1 MIDAAHF
8 VYEQNKNQ
16 QYSSKIEIVFQVFNP
31 TDKKEVDR
39 KLVEIEIL
47 KNNFPETKNNNYYEG
62 EISFLIDKN
71 KYLLNTKLVD
81 SKSMNFWIKKNEVDR
96 GASKYFSKL
105 NLFYN
110 NNGKTEKIEN
120 DFFGEIDNFSCSF
133 YYFNENKSID
143 KLSLYLLSRNDT
155 LYQNDIPIKSNQ
167 NNYDIPVYLDSGLS
181 GSVICRVS
189 DGDISRDSAFSVI
202 NGLIGQDFWL
212 NKVELIKTVMRYVLP
227 YKEYKKIKKMEDS
240 EMIFYLKNYWNSLDP
255 NPNSSENE
263 LLVELSARIKR
274 VNSRFQESKTDGWN
288 TDRGKTYI
296 INGEPISIRAE
307 INPQT
312 NNMREIWNYQSG
324 RIYVFE
330 QNSFGRYYMIND
342 GF

>member
-1 MIDAAHF
+1 
-8 VYEQNKNQ
+8 
-16 QYSSKIEIVFQVFNP
+16 
-31 TDKKEVDR
+31 
-39 KLVEIEIL
+39 
-47 KNNFPETKNNNYYEG
+47 
-62 EISFLIDKN
+62 
-71 KYLLNTKLVD
+71 
-81 SKSMNFWIKKNEVDR
+81 
-96 GASKYFSKL
+96 
-105 NLFYN
+105 
-110 NNGKTEKIEN
+110 
-120 DFFGEIDNFSCSF
+120 
-133 YYFNENKSID
+133 
-143 KLSLYLLSRNDT
+143 
-155 LYQNDIPIKSNQ
+155 
-167 NNYDIPVYLDSGLS
+167 
-181 GSVICRVS
+181 
-189 DGDISRDSAFSVI
+189 
-202 NGLIGQDFWL
+202 
-212 NKVELIKTVMRYVLP
+212 MRYVLP

-240 EMIFYLKNYWNSLDP
+240 EMIFYLKNYWNLLDP

-296 INGEPISIRAE
+296 INGEPISIRTE